1 MLRVAFEAA
10 QQVAEAIL
18 REQSDIF
25 GEHAK
30 EAAGKEIG
38 NSAGFVTGG
47 FEGSGQLSEVTEV
60 PLPDDPG
67 SGRPFAYQREGDTG
81 ILTSPQLTGTPP
93 ASGCDRSSF
102 DDVFDYNG
110 YGGANGIPVCT
121 VDGTPGPS
129 GYTVQVT
136 VTAGAGAIL
145 TGGIPAA
152 DTCQITVTV
161 RQGPNIYQLIGW
173 RTNFGG

>member
-1 MLRVAFEAA
+1 MWSKSQRGVTLVEMIIAMVIIAVGLAGVLGVLSRTAVTSTDPMITK
-10 QQVAEAIL
+10 QMTAIA
-18 REQSDIF
+18 D
-25 GEHAK
+25 GMMD
-30 EAAGKEIG
+30 EI
-38 NSAGFVTGG
+38 
-47 FEGSGQLSEVTEV
+47 QLK
-60 PLPDDPG
+60 PFRPG
-67 SGRPFAYQREGDTG
+67 P
-81 ILTSPQLTGTPP
+81 GTPP
-93 ASGCDRSSF
+93 GSGCDRSSF